1 MSQFSRRLIFPLLAI
16 LPPTLIALA
25 TEDVGI
31 LVRVIVTCH
40 FIEVIIVMYY
50 SSVIMQRAGD
60 NHGCLCWSWNPVRD
74 PGNSGLACQEEAC
87 PVGGGGDACHHHLD
101 ADGGDA
107 DLSLRLDDD
116 ETDVGRTLLSPSTE
130 EENGHERCNM

>member
-31 LVRVIVTCH
+31 LVRVTSLKSSLSSCTTH
-40 FIEVIIVMYY
+40 H
-50 SSVIMQRAGD
+50 SVIMQRAGD

-74 PGNSGLACQEEAC
+74 PGNPGLACQEEARR
-87 PVGGGGDACHHHLD
+87 VGGGGDACHHHLD
-101 ADGGDA
+101 ADSGDA
-107 DLSLRLDDD
+107 DLSLK
-116 ETDVGRTLLSPSTE
+116 S
-130 EENGHERCNM
+130 